1 MRQKYEKMEGEF
13 RSKLTEVAVLRR
25 EIDKQKRALQKAKNT
40 KEEAEATLKENKDKL
55 FDLERQMQKVFQLL
69 FDFLLGLFLR
79 NGLLVGW
86 K

>member
-40 KEEAEATLKENKDKL
+40 KEEAETTLKENKDKL
-55 FDLERQMQKVFQLL
+55 FDLERQMQKVLHFL
-69 FDFLLGLFLR
+69 FDFLLSLFL
-79 NGLLVGW
+79 
-86 K
+86 